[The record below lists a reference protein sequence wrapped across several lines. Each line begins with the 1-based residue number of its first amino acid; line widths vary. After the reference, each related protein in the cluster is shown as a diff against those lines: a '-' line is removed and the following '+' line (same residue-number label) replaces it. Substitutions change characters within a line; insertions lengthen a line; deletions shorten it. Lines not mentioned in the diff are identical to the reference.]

1 MAYRDGA
8 QDELEA
14 TTADGLLEVA
24 IEPRAIR
31 MTVGQRTLQIAE
43 RFATLIEHHASKPAK
58 DRRTTLRIE
67 GRIVIARDVPQED
80 LGVWVETDPGAAKVG
95 WRRIFGVEP
104 VSLLDPD
111 GLDALAELDRVGQR
125 LRAELA
131 ELAGNIV
138 RAFEIGNGLDKVLL
152 VDHGDHFEIFARRLF
167 RDRAAFAMAIY
178 GDGRIVVPNG
188 KTTREVVVTSRFGVT
203 VWGDYIRFA
212 NPDGEDLARVSIPWI
227 SSEDRLELARRIGQ
241 LIDKTIVD
249 PIPWF
254 PMRAGADQSAAASPT
269 KRKGAWK
276 GYGMGVPRRPRR

>member
-14 TTADGLLEVA
+14 PTADGLLQVA

-31 MTVGQRTLQIAE
+31 LTVGQRTLQIAE
-43 RFATLIEHHASKPAK
+43 RFATVIEHHPKKPAK
-58 DRRTTLRIE
+58 DRRTTLRIA
-67 GRIVIARDVPQED
+67 GRIVVARDVPQED
-80 LGVWVETDPGAAKVG
+80 LGVWIEIDPGAAKVG

-104 VSLLDPD
+104 LSLLNPD
-111 GLDALAELDRVGQR
+111 GLGALADLDRVSHR

-131 ELAGNIV
+131 DLGGNIV
-138 RAFEIGNGLDKVLL
+138 RAFEIGHGLDKVLL
-152 VDHGDHFEIFARRLF
+152 SDHGDHFEVYARRLF

-178 GDGRIVVPNG
+178 GDGRIVVPSG

-227 SSEDRLELARRIGQ
+227 TSEDRLELARRIGQ
-241 LIDKTIVD
+241 LIDKTIVELV
-249 PIPWF
+249 PWF
-254 PMRAGADQSAAASPT
+254 PLRAGPTVTASS
-269 KRKGAWK
+269 KRKGSWK
-276 GYGMGVPRRPRR
+276 GYGLSVPRRPRR